1 MKSSPLSSID
11 EDLIGACY
19 FLEDFRD
26 EKKLDCLQTF
36 VNCADIIEWIRTYTK
51 GKILYEDAY
60 ISTSRK
66 LFQTPLRIL
75 NLHADKWVYKL
86 GMG

>member
-11 EDLIGACY
+11 ESLISACS

-51 GKILYEDAY
+51 GNAPRKFLLVH
-60 ISTSRK
+60 TS
-66 LFQTPLRIL
+66 
-75 NLHADKWVYKL
+75 
-86 GMG
+86 